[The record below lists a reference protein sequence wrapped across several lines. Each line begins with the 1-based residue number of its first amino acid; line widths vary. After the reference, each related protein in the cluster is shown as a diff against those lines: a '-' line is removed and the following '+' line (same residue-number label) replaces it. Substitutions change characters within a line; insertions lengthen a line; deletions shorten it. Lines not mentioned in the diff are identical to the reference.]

1 MSILS
6 ALSNAGT
13 ASGSSASTAAATN
26 ASTSAATVA
35 KQYQT
40 FLTMLTTE
48 LQNQDPTQPLDSS
61 QFTSQLAQFSS
72 LEQQLQT
79 NSNLTSLITAQ
90 QSASFNSAIN
100 YIGHTINA
108 SGNSFTEAS
117 SGGTV
122 PLAFSLDGTA
132 TTAKISIVNAAGQT
146 VNTLSLQD
154 PVAGLNN
161 VSFNGLDSNGNAL
174 PAGNYTYTVSATNLA
189 GKSVNAT
196 TYQTGK
202 VTAVDSSSGTTY
214 LELGTTGSVAASQ
227 VVQVT
232 S

>member
-13 ASGSSASTAAATN
+13 ASGSSATSAASTN

-35 KQYQT
+35 SQYQT
-40 FLTMLTTE
+40 FLKMLTTE

-72 LEQQLQT
+72 LEQQLQM
-79 NSNLTSLITAQ
+79 NSNLSSLITAQ

-100 YIGHTINA
+100 YIGHTIEA
-108 SGNSFTEAS
+108 TGDSFTEAN
-117 SGGTV
+117 SGGSV

-132 TTAKISIVNAAGQT
+132 TSAKVSIVDASGAT
-146 VNTLSLQD
+146 VNTLSVD
-154 PVAGLNN
+154 SPVAGLN
-161 VSFNGLDSNGNAL
+161 SLTFNGLDSKGNAL
-174 PAGNYTYTVSATNLA
+174 PAGTYTVTVSATNLA
-189 GKSVNAT
+189 GQAVTAT

-202 VTAVDSSSGTTY
+202 VTAVDSSTGTTY
-214 LELGTTGSVAASQ
+214 LELGTTGAVDASK

>member
-6 ALSNAGT
+6 SLTGAGT
-13 ASGSSASTAAATN
+13 ASGSSATSAASTN

-35 KQYQT
+35 SQYQT
-40 FLTMLTTE
+40 FLKMLTTE

-79 NSNLTSLITAQ
+79 NANLSSLITAQ
-90 QSASFNSAIN
+90 QSATFSTAIN
-100 YIGHTINA
+100 YIGHTVNA
-108 SGNSFTEAS
+108 AGDSFTEAS
-117 SGGTV
+117 SGASV
-122 PLAFSLDGTA
+122 PIAFSLDGNA
-132 TTAKISIVNAAGQT
+132 TTAQVDIVNAAGKT
-146 VNTLSLQD
+146 VNTLSVTS

-161 VSFNGLDSNGNAL
+161 LTFNGLDSDGNAL
-174 PAGNYTYTVSATNLA
+174 PAGTYTYAVSATDLA
-189 GKSVNAT
+189 GKAVTAT

-214 LELGTTGSVAASQ
+214 LELGTAGAVDASK